1 MKLGTLDTK
10 KWLEPDFSWKIHF
23 CPNLGISRF
32 LKNVIILKTMQ
43 NFNYLVILILSSLSQ
58 TPLSAKILVLELS
71 TKILLTNEIIGFL
84 KV

>member
-1 MKLGTLDTK
+1 
-10 KWLEPDFSWKIHF
+10 
-23 CPNLGISRF
+23 
-32 LKNVIILKTMQ
+32 MQ

-58 TPLSAKILVLELS
+58 TPLSAKILVQELS